1 MSHTS
6 YKKKKIG
13 VDENTNH
20 LQEKTMLREKLLAF
34 VSHDKSSNCKETKTI
49 FGSGIE
55 EVSKD

>member
-1 MSHTS
+1 
-6 YKKKKIG
+6 
-13 VDENTNH
+13 VNENTNH

-34 VSHDKSSNCKETKTI
+34 VSHDKSSNCKETRTI